1 MLIAAKHST
10 EYTVG
15 RFLGELLLI
24 AIPIWLIVQ
33 GRRYER
39 RGRRA
44 TPFYVVGWIWLALIV
59 LSWLH

>member
-44 TPFYVVGWIWLALIV
+44 TPFYVVGWL
-59 LSWLH
+59 